1 MKAFPNP
8 LTPAEEKKYIQ
19 RYTEGDLEAK
29 HILIERNLRLVAHV
43 IRKYQ
48 NTSEDPEDLISIG
61 TIGLIKAVI
70 TFDPEKGNR
79 LAAYASRCV
88 ENEVLMYLRAR
99 KKCSHEIS
107 LYEPIG
113 TDREGNEVNLYDI
126 IESTETDIPERIHLK
141 DNIQK
146 LYEKL
151 ENELSPREKL
161 VLKMRY
167 GLYLGEEYTQRE
179 IAAQLG
185 ISRSYVSRRG
195 YCKRGG
201 GCLRGPGRPGRRRHP
216 HCGVRAG
223 KASFSEGGP
232 ECRTCGRHQ
241 HQWYSQLSGYRR
253 YPATR
258 SMNTLL
264 EGLRVRCRPA
274 RVSRRL
280 WSSSFQQS
288 PITVRT
294 ARSTA
299 IEVVWNCLAVSR

>member
-1 MKAFPNP
+1 MRSFKKP
-8 LTPAEEKKYIQ
+8 LKAEEE
-19 RYTEGDLEAK
+19 RYYLKMYRNGDEKAK
-29 HILIERNLRLVAHV
+29 EKLIEHNLRLVAHIV
-43 IRKYQ
+43 KKY
-48 NTSEDPEDLISIG
+48 NSPDRDLDDLISIG
-61 TIGLIKAVI
+61 TIGLIKAII

-167 GLYLGEEYTQRE
+167 GLYQGEEYTQRE

-185 ISRSYVSRRG
+185 ISRSYVSRIEKSAIG
-195 YCKRGG
+195 K
-201 GCLRGPGRPGRRRHP
+201 LRQY
-216 HCGVRAG
+216 
-223 KASFSEGGP
+223 F
-232 ECRTCGRHQ
+232 
-241 HQWYSQLSGYRR
+241 
-253 YPATR
+253 
-258 SMNTLL
+258 
-264 EGLRVRCRPA
+264 
-274 RVSRRL
+274 
-280 WSSSFQQS
+280 
-288 PITVRT
+288 
-294 ARSTA
+294 
-299 IEVVWNCLAVSR
+299 

>member
-1 MKAFPNP
+1 MRSFLFPVTSAPVLLTPHCKLLKFWLNQPDLIFGTDIPRMYRYHNFRISICQSVSENLSIWKSTISTFFHKLNASRGAVLKAFPNP

-167 GLYLGEEYTQRE
+167 GLYQGEEYTQRE

-185 ISRSYVSRRG
+185 ISRSYVSRIE
-195 YCKRGG
+195 K
-201 GCLRGPGRPGRRRHP
+201 
-216 HCGVRAG
+216 
-223 KASFSEGGP
+223 S
-232 ECRTCGRHQ
+232 
-241 HQWYSQLSGYRR
+241 
-253 YPATR
+253 
-258 SMNTLL
+258 
-264 EGLRVRCRPA
+264 
-274 RVSRRL
+274 
-280 WSSSFQQS
+280 
-288 PITVRT
+288 
-294 ARSTA
+294 A
-299 IEVVWNCLAVSR
+299 IEKLCGYF